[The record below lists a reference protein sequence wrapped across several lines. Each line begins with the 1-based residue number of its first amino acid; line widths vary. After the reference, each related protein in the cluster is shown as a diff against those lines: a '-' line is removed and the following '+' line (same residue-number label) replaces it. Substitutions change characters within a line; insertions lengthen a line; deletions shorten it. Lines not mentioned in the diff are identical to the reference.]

1 MVITQKKGN
10 LEYLT
15 AEGISAPH
23 CFTTRLGGVSEGYLR
38 SLNLGMSRGDNPE
51 NVRKNYA
58 ILGEALGFDPQK
70 AVLSRQV
77 HSNIVLPVGEQNWG
91 AGLYAQPLPDCD
103 GLVTNTP
110 GTALVVFTA
119 DCTPILLWDPVTGA
133 VGAAHAGWRG
143 TASGIAAKTVEAMG
157 ACFGSRPEDIRAAI
171 GPNIGACHFETGAD
185 VPRALLEAFGPD
197 MNAFIRSQGE
207 KDYVDLKAVNA
218 WVLRRAGVNKID
230 ISGDCTVCQSHRFW
244 SHRVTQG
251 RRGSQGAVIVCGEVW
266 A

>member
-58 ILGEALGFDPQK
+58 ILGEALGFDPKK

-77 HSNIVLPVGEQNWG
+77 HSNIVLPVGEGDWG
-91 AGLYAQPLPDCD
+91 AGLYTQPLPDCD

-119 DCTPILLWDPVTGA
+119 DCTPILFWDPVTGA
-133 VGAAHAGWRG
+133 VGAAHAG
-143 TASGIAAKTVEAMG
+143 
-157 ACFGSRPEDIRAAI
+157 
-171 GPNIGACHFETGAD
+171 
-185 VPRALLEAFGPD
+185 
-197 MNAFIRSQGE
+197 
-207 KDYVDLKAVNA
+207 
-218 WVLRRAGVNKID
+218 
-230 ISGDCTVCQSHRFW
+230 
-244 SHRVTQG
+244 
-251 RRGSQGAVIVCGEVW
+251 
-266 A
+266 

>member
-38 SLNLGMSRGDNPE
+38 SLNLGMSRGDDPE

-58 ILGEALGFDPQK
+58 ILGEALGFDPKK

-77 HSNIVLPVGEQNWG
+77 HSNIVLPVGEGDWG
-91 AGLYAQPLPDCD
+91 AGLYTQPLPDCD

-119 DCTPILLWDPVTGA
+119 DCTPILFWDPVTGA

-143 TASGIAAKTVEAMG
+143 TVSGIAAKTVEAMR

-197 MNAFIRSQGE
+197 MNAFIRPQGE
-207 KDYVDLKAVNA
+207 KYYVDLKAVNA

-230 ISGDCTVCQSHRFW
+230 MSGDCTVCQSHRFW

>member
-77 HSNIVLPVGEQNWG
+77 HSNIVLPVREQNWG

-197 MNAFIRSQGE
+197 MNAFIRPRGE
-207 KDYVDLKAVNA
+207 KYYVDLKAVNA
-218 WVLRRAGVNKID
+218 WVLRRAGVNEID

>member
-77 HSNIVLPVGEQNWG
+77 HSNIVLPVGEGDWG

-197 MNAFIRSQGE
+197 MNAFIRPRGE
-207 KDYVDLKAVNA
+207 KYYVDLKAVNA